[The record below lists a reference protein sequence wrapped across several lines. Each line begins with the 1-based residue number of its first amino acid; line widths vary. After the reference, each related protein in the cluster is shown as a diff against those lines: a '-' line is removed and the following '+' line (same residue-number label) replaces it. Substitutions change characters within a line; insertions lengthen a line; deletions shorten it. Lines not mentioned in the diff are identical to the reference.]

1 MEGVLRTRLC
11 VPLFRVHDDYDDDD
25 DDDDEILLVL
35 QLSKQ
40 NY

>member
-1 MEGVLRTRLC
+1 MEGVLRTRFC
-11 VPLFRVHDDYDDDD
+11 VQPFRVHDDYDDDD
-25 DDDDEILLVL
+25 GEEILLVL